1 MKKLITFLLTI
12 IIGASMLVGCA
23 NVQVPNNQKPDEQN
37 GAPIVQTMSKSD
49 LVTMSAVSVGNLMA
63 GINTPTVGAM
73 AFALAEQ
80 EEPADQTQLV
90 DKINYY
96 MTVVQNVIGSGAESV
111 FEESDIA
118 EYAIKNVITTTSF
131 GESKQYVLY
140 YNETLLV
147 EEEDEEEEDESV
159 ETVNET
165 ITQDEE
171 QDGEQE
177 GEQVDATPAD
187 EVKPADEEEQEF
199 AMLGIMIIGETTYEF
214 EGKREVEEGEF
225 EFEFVAKI
233 DADNYVRFAQEIEG
247 EEQEFDYTI
256 VEGGKVVKSFSLEVE
271 REEGETEV
279 SLKEKGV
286 DSLMIIKYE
295 VQVDEDGNEYIEI
308 KVNDNG
314 EVIKCEARVEIDPA
328 TGEKTYRYDF
338 GNGRRYDKQPYGEE
352 NDEVEST
359 AYAL

>member
-1 MKKLITFLLTI
+1 MKKLITILLTI
-12 IIGASMLVGCA
+12 IIGACTLVGCA
-23 NVQVPNNQKPDEQN
+23 NVQVPGNQNSGEQS
-37 GAPIVQTMSKSD
+37 GTPIVQTMSKGD
-49 LVTMSAVSVGNLMA
+49 LITISAVSVGNLMA
-63 GINTPTVGAM
+63 GIDAPAIGVT

-80 EEPADQTQLV
+80 EEPIDQTQLV

-147 EEEDEEEEDESV
+147 EEEDEEDATAVNQTVTEDEEDG
-159 ETVNET
+159 
-165 ITQDEE
+165 EE
-171 QDGEQE
+171 DGER
-177 GEQVDATPAD
+177 VDATPTD
-187 EVKPADEEEQEF
+187 ENETIATDEEEQEF
-199 AMLGIMIIGETTYEF
+199 RMVGIMIIGDQTYEF

-233 DADNYVRFAQEIEG
+233 DADNYVRFAQEIE
-247 EEQEFDYTI
+247 EDEQEFDYTI
-256 VEGGKVVKSFSLEVE
+256 VENGQVIKSFSLEVE
-271 REEGETEV
+271 SEEGETEV
-279 SLKEKGV
+279 SLKEKSV
-286 DSLMIIKYE
+286 DSSMTIKYE

-314 EVIKCEARVEIDPA
+314 EVIKCEARVEIDPV

-338 GNGRRYDKQPYGEE
+338 GDGNKYDKHPYSEDKE
-352 NDEVEST
+352 KVDT
-359 AYAL
+359 TLYTI

>member
-12 IIGASMLVGCA
+12 IIGVSMLVGCA
-23 NVQVPNNQKPDEQN
+23 NVNPPTQQGGQN
-37 GAPIVQTMSKSD
+37 TSPTAQTMNKGE

-63 GINTPTVGAM
+63 GINTPNVGVT

-80 EEPADQTQLV
+80 EEPNDQTQLV

-111 FEESDIA
+111 FEESDLA

-131 GESKQYVLY
+131 GESKRYVLY

-147 EEEDEEEEDESV
+147 EEGDEDEEEEESV
-159 ETVNET
+159 DVVNET
-165 ITQDEE
+165 VAEE
-171 QDGEQE
+171 SDLKDTSQ
-177 GEQVDATPAD
+177 AD
-187 EVKPADEEEQEF
+187 DEEQEF
-199 AMLGIMIIGETTYEF
+199 AMLGIMVIGDTQYEF

-247 EEQEFDYTI
+247 DEQEFEYTI
-256 VEGGKVVKSFSLEVE
+256 VEGGKIVKSFSLEVE
-271 REEGETEV
+271 NEDGETEV

-295 VQVDEDGNEYIEI
+295 VQVDEDGNEYIDVN
-308 KVNDNG
+308 VNDNG
-314 EVIKCEARVEIDPA
+314 EVIKCEARVEIDTV

-338 GNGRRYDKQPYGEE
+338 GDGNKYDKQPYGEE
-352 NDEVEST
+352 DDEKETT
-359 AYAL
+359 AFAL

>member
-1 MKKLITFLLTI
+1 MKKLITFLLTV

-23 NVQVPNNQKPDEQN
+23 KIQVPDNQNSGEQN
-37 GAPIVQTMSKSD
+37 ETPIVQTMTKGD

-80 EEPADQTQLV
+80 DEPGDQAQLV

-147 EEEDEEEEDESV
+147 EEDEDEEE
-159 ETVNET
+159 
-165 ITQDEE
+165 DEE
-171 QDGEQE
+171 E
-177 GEQVDATPAD
+177 DATVVNATIAQD
-187 EVKPADEEEQEF
+187 SEHSDATAEEEEQEF
-199 AMLGIMIIGETTYEF
+199 AMLGIMVIGDQRYEF

-225 EFEFVAKI
+225 EFEFVARI
-233 DADNYVRFAQEIEG
+233 DADNYVRFAQEIE
-247 EEQEFDYTI
+247 EDEQEFDYTI
-256 VEGGKVVKSFSLEVE
+256 VEGGQIVKTFSLEVE
-271 REEGETEV
+271 SEEGETEV
-279 SLKEKGV
+279 SLKEKGI

-295 VQVDEDGNEYIEI
+295 VQVDENGNEYIEI

-314 EVIKCEARVEIDPA
+314 EVIKCEARVEIDA
-328 TGEKTYRYDF
+328 VTGEKTYRYDF
-338 GNGRRYDKQPYGEE
+338 GNGHRYDKHPYGEE
-352 NDEVEST
+352 DDEAETT
-359 AYAL
+359 AFAL

>member
-37 GAPIVQTMSKSD
+37 RTPIVQTMSKSD

-73 AFALAEQ
+73 AFALAEK

-147 EEEDEEEEDESV
+147 
-159 ETVNET
+159 
-165 ITQDEE
+165 
-171 QDGEQE
+171 
-177 GEQVDATPAD
+177 
-187 EVKPADEEEQEF
+187 
-199 AMLGIMIIGETTYEF
+199 
-214 EGKREVEEGEF
+214 
-225 EFEFVAKI
+225 
-233 DADNYVRFAQEIEG
+233 
-247 EEQEFDYTI
+247 
-256 VEGGKVVKSFSLEVE
+256 
-271 REEGETEV
+271 
-279 SLKEKGV
+279 
-286 DSLMIIKYE
+286 
-295 VQVDEDGNEYIEI
+295 
-308 KVNDNG
+308 
-314 EVIKCEARVEIDPA
+314 
-328 TGEKTYRYDF
+328 
-338 GNGRRYDKQPYGEE
+338 
-352 NDEVEST
+352 
-359 AYAL
+359 

>member
-12 IIGASMLVGCA
+12 IIGASMLVGCT
-23 NVQVPNNQKPDEQN
+23 NVQVPDNQRPDEPN
-37 GAPIVQTMSKSD
+37 GAPVVQTMSKSD

-80 EEPADQTQLV
+80 EPIDQTQLV
-90 DKINYY
+90 DQINYY

-111 FEESDIA
+111 FEESDIP

-131 GESKQYVLY
+131 GESRQYVLY

-147 EEEDEEEEDESV
+147 DEEDEEDDEEDV
-159 ETVNET
+159 EEATIVNET
-165 ITQDEE
+165 IA
-171 QDGEQE
+171 QDGEQ
-177 GEQVDATPAD
+177 GDATAND
-187 EVKPADEEEQEF
+187 ETETITTDEEEQEF
-199 AMLGIMIIGETTYEF
+199 SMLGIMVIGDQIYEF

-233 DADNYVRFAQEIEG
+233 DADNYVRFAQEIE
-247 EEQEFDYTI
+247 EDEQEFDYTI
-256 VEGGKVVKSFSLEVE
+256 VEGGQIVKSFSLEVE
-271 REEGETEV
+271 SEDGETEV
-279 SLKEKGV
+279 SLKEKGEG
-286 DSLMIIKYE
+286 SLMIIKYE

-314 EVIKCEARVEIDPA
+314 EVIKCEASVVIDPV
-328 TGEKTYRYDF
+328 TGDKTYQYDF
-338 GNGRRYDKQPYGEE
+338 GNGHRYDKQPYGEE
-352 NDEVEST
+352 DDDIEAT
-359 AYAL
+359 AFAL

>member
-171 QDGEQE
+171 QDGEQ
-177 GEQVDATPAD
+177 VDATPAD
-187 EVKPADEEEQEF
+187 EAKPDDEEEQEF

-247 EEQEFDYTI
+247 EEQEFEYTI

-271 REEGETEV
+271 SEEGETEV
-279 SLKEKGV
+279 SLKEKGAG
-286 DSLMIIKYE
+286 SLMIIKYE

-308 KVNDNG
+308 NVNDNG
-314 EVIKCEARVEIDPA
+314 EVIKCEARVELDPI
-328 TGEKTYRYDF
+328 TGEKTYQYDF
-338 GNGRRYDKQPYGEE
+338 GNGHRYDKQPYGEE
-352 NDEVEST
+352 DDEAETT
-359 AYAL
+359 AFAL

>member
-23 NVQVPNNQKPDEQN
+23 NVQVPNNQNSGEQN
-37 GAPIVQTMSKSD
+37 GTPIVQTMSKGD

-73 AFALAEQ
+73 AFALADQ
-80 EEPADQTQLV
+80 EEPSDQTQLV

-147 EEEDEEEEDESV
+147 DEKDEEDEEEDV
-159 ETVNET
+159 EEATVVNET
-165 ITQDEE
+165 IAQD
-171 QDGEQE
+171 
-177 GEQVDATPAD
+177 GEQVDATAND
-187 EVKPADEEEQEF
+187 ETETITTAEEEQEF
-199 AMLGIMIIGETTYEF
+199 SMLGIMVIGDQRYEF

-233 DADNYVRFAQEIEG
+233 DADNYVRFAQEIE
-247 EEQEFDYTI
+247 EDEQEFDYTI
-256 VEGGKVVKSFSLEVE
+256 VEGGQIVKSFSLQIESE
-271 REEGETEV
+271 DGETEV
-279 SLKEKGV
+279 SLKEKGEG
-286 DSLMIIKYE
+286 SLMIIKYE

-314 EVIKCEARVEIDPA
+314 EVIKCEARVELDPI
-328 TGEKTYRYDF
+328 TGEKTYQYDF
-338 GNGRRYDKQPYGEE
+338 GNGHRYDKQPYGEE
-352 NDEVEST
+352 DDEAETT
-359 AYAL
+359 AFAL

>member
-1 MKKLITFLLTI
+1 M
-12 IIGASMLVGCA
+12 
-23 NVQVPNNQKPDEQN
+23 
-37 GAPIVQTMSKSD
+37 
-49 LVTMSAVSVGNLMA
+49 
-63 GINTPTVGAM
+63 
-73 AFALAEQ
+73 
-80 EEPADQTQLV
+80 
-90 DKINYY
+90 
-96 MTVVQNVIGSGAESV
+96 
-111 FEESDIA
+111 
-118 EYAIKNVITTTSF
+118 
-131 GESKQYVLY
+131 
-140 YNETLLV
+140 
-147 EEEDEEEEDESV
+147 
-159 ETVNET
+159 
-165 ITQDEE
+165 
-171 QDGEQE
+171 
-177 GEQVDATPAD
+177 
-187 EVKPADEEEQEF
+187 KPADEEEQEF

-256 VEGGKVVKSFSLEVE
+256 VEGGQIVKSFSLEVE
-271 REEGETEV
+271 SEEGETEV

-328 TGEKTYRYDF
+328 TGEKTYQYDF
-338 GNGRRYDKQPYGEE
+338 GNGNKYDKQPYGEE
-352 NDEVEST
+352 DDEAEAT